1 MKLRLVLAAV
11 LGVLVLV
18 SAVTEVYVRHERR
31 ARFVELNALETAR
44 DAMQVQWGRLQL
56 EQSTW
61 ANLDRIERLAHRRM
75 ALKAPSPGDLVVVTR
90 K

>member
-1 MKLRLVLAAV
+1 MKSRLMLIAV
-11 LGVLVLV
+11 LGVLLLG

-31 ARFVELNALETAR
+31 ARFAELNALEVTR
-44 DAMQVQWGRLQL
+44 DAIQVQWGRLQL

-61 ANLDRIERLAHRRM
+61 ANLDRIEKLARERLD
-75 ALKAPSPGDLVVVTR
+75 LKVPAPGDLVVVTR